1 MEGWQQGLMKRSCT
15 AVKRTVAHDVAQPIA
30 KRSKTAQ
37 AACDADSDLK
47 HHEDYPHDIRCA
59 QLQFSST
66 CFSVPLCACMLKE
79 RAREF
84 CMCWCAR
91 ACIVDTGV
99 QADGPKNDSGIQVKW
114 RALLKLSRPL
124 EQGEAEQR
132 FCGSSSEA
140 FSASAS
146 GSAHPC
152 FPADCP
158 EAAPRRSTPAVFVPS
173 QGRAFATI
181 VEALKH
187 ARSGDVITL
196 QPGSYAQNSPIVLE
210 HDGVT
215 IVAARYDEI
224 KQGVARPAQVIIIS
238 HTHGQDSVVCRARA
252 CEVRGIVFEHFS
264 CSPRSGDA
272 HSKSDTPP
280 HLNGCI
286 KIESGD
292 VHIVHC
298 SITSQSG
305 YGIKVSLPRPFHQM
319 PILSEFALICG
330 TPHAP
335 LIL

>member
-1 MEGWQQGLMKRSCT
+1 MAPPRS
-15 AVKRTVAHDVAQPIA
+15 AQPA
-30 KRSKTAQ
+30 TL
-37 AACDADSDLK
+37 C
-47 HHEDYPHDIRCA
+47 RCPSQNGRRPCQPPA
-59 QLQFSST
+59 TLTQTSST
-66 CFSVPLCACMLKE
+66 TRITLTIFGEAIFTFPTRFPSHMQLYLPMVSSADVFLCPLPS
-79 RAREF
+79 
-84 CMCWCAR
+84 MCWCAR

-124 EQGEAEQR
+124 EQGEVEQR

-158 EAAPRRSTPAVFVPS
+158 EAAPRRSSPTVFVPS